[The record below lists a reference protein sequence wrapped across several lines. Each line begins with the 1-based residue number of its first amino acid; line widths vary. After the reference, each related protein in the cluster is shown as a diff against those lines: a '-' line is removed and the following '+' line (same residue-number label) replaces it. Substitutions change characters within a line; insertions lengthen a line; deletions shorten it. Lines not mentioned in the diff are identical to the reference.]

1 MTMFTDSHGATKSRK
16 FRHVVGFFDNTDYME
31 IYACGRV
38 DLIKHDGTKDTLFS
52 NTHAYTIEYALD
64 QVDLGN
70 WKELV

>member
-1 MTMFTDSHGATKSRK
+1 MTMFTDNHAARASRK
-16 FRHVVGFFDNTDYME
+16 FTHVKGFIGDTDYME
-31 IYACGRV
+31 MYASGRV
-38 DLIKHDGTKDTLFS
+38 DLIKHNGTKDTLFS